1 VVKFGRPTFKCR
13 HCKAL
18 LWYEE
23 RIMPNKHTKNP
34 SFGICCNNGKN
45 SLPAKPEA
53 PAFLQEILSVDNQR

>member
-1 VVKFGRPTFKCR
+1 
-13 HCKAL
+13 
-18 LWYEE
+18 
-23 RIMPNKHTKNP
+23 MPNKHTKNP